1 MLSLNLH
8 VGERADGKGGKQKG
22 KRTGVLYHISCL
34 FLWWEHTFMPASQNT
49 NAKEIY
55 KPIRGS

>member
-1 MLSLNLH
+1 MSEEELMEREGNKKEKEPWLCITFH
-8 VGERADGKGGKQKG
+8 V
-22 KRTGVLYHISCL
+22 L

-49 NAKEIY
+49 NAKEIC